1 MKQGRFKIFPSSI
14 SLQPNTIVKLWWG
27 KGKLLVSEIC
37 CAYFPLRHKGKLDGF
52 DFVQL
57 SNCCK
62 RKPVCGHGYNENEF
76 LWKKC
81 IKWPYFVA
89 NFNTLCGLQQVLS
102 NISSFGSCLIEII
115 LNASII
121 FLLWRHFLQ
130 SNIF

>member
-1 MKQGRFKIFPSSI
+1 MKQGRFKIFPSSV

-62 RKPVCGHGYNENEF
+62 RKPVCGHGYNEIFYGKNA
-76 LWKKC
+76 LNGR
-81 IKWPYFVA
+81 ILLQIL
-89 NFNTLCGLQQVLS
+89 TLYVGYS
-102 NISSFGSCLIEII
+102 RF
-115 LNASII
+115 
-121 FLLWRHFLQ
+121 
-130 SNIF
+130 